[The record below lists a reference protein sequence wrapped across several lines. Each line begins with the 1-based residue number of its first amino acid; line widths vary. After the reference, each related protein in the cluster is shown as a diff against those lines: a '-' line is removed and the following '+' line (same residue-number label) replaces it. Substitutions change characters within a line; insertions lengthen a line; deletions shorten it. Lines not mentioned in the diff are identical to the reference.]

1 MGFRVFIIELINECP
16 SSLQEEEVRSWTRAK
31 LEEEFTVIWRAF
43 HGACNA
49 RDELLDLYMDMRDQ
63 YSQNLPFEDS
73 MWPTV
78 TRSNN

>member
-1 MGFRVFIIELINECP
+1 M
-16 SSLQEEEVRSWTRAK
+16 RSWTRAK